1 MNKMFYSTP
10 KGLTAKAKLDAI
22 IKFKIAAFN
31 EFVAKPL
38 DIIYDHKII
47 NGDSSIATI
56 IFTFQLNGI
65 DVSLQWQGDSIIL
78 HSSNQNRVIKDCL
91 LTPQWVMINVMTL
104 ALV

>member
-1 MNKMFYSTP
+1 MFYSTV
-10 KGLTAKAKLDAI
+10 KGLTTKAKLDAI

-56 IFTFQLNGI
+56 IFTFQINCI
-65 DVSLQWQGDSIIL
+65 DATLQWQGDSIIL

-91 LTPQWVMINVMTL
+91 LTPQWVLINVMTL